1 MTIHLNVTSELER
14 KLKKAASQMGL
25 TPDSYILRLLQKD
38 LQNQFTPAR
47 LSPKESQLLRKIN
60 ASLSTIEWDRYRTLL
75 EKRDAE
81 LLTTKEH
88 SELIALSDQIE
99 EANVRRLK
107 AVEELARLRKTT
119 VPVLMETLGLSLAH
133 A

>member
-25 TPDSYILRLLQKD
+25 TTDSYILRLLQKD
-38 LQNQFTPAR
+38 LQNQFAPAW
-47 LSPKESQLLRKIN
+47 LSPKESQLLKKIN
-60 ASLSTIEWDRYRTLL
+60 TSLSAIEWDRYRALL
-75 EKRDAE
+75 AKRDAE
-81 LLTTKEH
+81 SLTAKEH
-88 SELIALSDQIE
+88 SELITLSDQIE

-119 VPVLMETLGLSLAH
+119 VPVLMETLGLSPAH